1 MRLAM
6 HPHWTAASLWLNCN
20 VCFTKCRVFFTVFAL
35 KAPLFVLWSLVA
47 AACTE
52 ADGVGGGAQ
61 EGQDEASEE
70 RTAQA
75 AGVLAA
81 PAGQGRPEEIQERPA
96 EGTERD
102 WQVAR
107 EQLSW
112 AQKAR
117 LDTLPR
123 FGDALARVGER
134 FIDTPYEPHTLEL
147 SGPERLVINLETLDC
162 VTFVENMLVLA
173 RLAWSRTPETLD
185 DLDRFK
191 DAYRRE
197 LTDVRYRGGVLD
209 GYPIRLH
216 YFSEWI
222 ADNEAMG
229 LVDGISDELGGVAD
243 PTPIDF
249 MSTHPD
255 AYRQLAEPGV
265 LAAITSMEARLR
277 PATRHYIPTADI
289 PAREHLI
296 QDGDII
302 AATSTVPGLDIAHT
316 GIAVWRGGVLRLLH
330 APLVG
335 SHVQLSDDSL
345 AERIRRIDGQD
356 GIMVARPL
364 APVDPA
370 PAR

>member
-1 MRLAM
+1 MA
-6 HPHWTAASLWLNCN
+6 T
-20 VCFTKCRVFFTVFAL
+20 
-35 KAPLFVLWSLVA
+35 
-47 AACTE
+47 ACTE
-52 ADGVGGGAQ
+52 ADGAGGGAQ
-61 EGQDEASEE
+61 ESRDETSDEH
-70 RTAQA
+70 TAQA
-75 AGVLAA
+75 TEALAA
-81 PAGQGRPEEIQERPA
+81 PAEQGRPEETQERRA

-102 WQVAR
+102 WQIAR

-112 AQKAR
+112 ALEQR
-117 LDTLPR
+117 FDTLPR
-123 FGDALARVGER
+123 FGDALARIGER

-147 SGPERLVINLETLDC
+147 SGPERLVINLEVLDC
-162 VTFVENMLVLA
+162 VTFVENVLVLA
-173 RLAWSRTPETLD
+173 RLAWSAPPEVND

-191 DAYRRE
+191 AAYRRE
-197 LTDVRYRGGVLD
+197 LTDIRYRGGVLD
-209 GYPIRLH
+209 GYPSRLH

-243 PTPIDF
+243 PAPIDF

-255 AYRQLAEPGV
+255 AYRQLADPGV
-265 LAAITSMEARLR
+265 LAAITAMEARLR
-277 PATRHYIPTADI
+277 PATRHYIPAADI

-296 QDGDII
+296 QEGDII

-316 GIAVWRGGVLRLLH
+316 GIAVRRGGVLRLLH

-370 PAR
+370 PPR

>member
-1 MRLAM
+1 MSGRM
-6 HPHWTAASLWLNCN
+6 CWCG
-20 VCFTKCRVFFTVFAL
+20 RAL
-35 KAPLFVLWSLVA
+35 VGCLTWSLVA

-52 ADGVGGGAQ
+52 ADGAGADAPD
-61 EGQDEASEE
+61 GQDEA
-70 RTAQA
+70 R
-75 AGVLAA
+75 
-81 PAGQGRPEEIQERPA
+81 QERPA
-96 EGTERD
+96 EGTARD
-102 WQVAR
+102 WEIAR
-107 EQLSW
+107 EQLAW
-112 AQKAR
+112 ALEQR

-123 FGDALARVGER
+123 FGDALARIGER
-134 FIDTPYEPHTLEL
+134 FIDAPYEPHTLEL

-162 VTFVENMLVLA
+162 VTFVENVLVLA
-173 RLAWSRTPETLD
+173 RLTWSAPPEVTD

-191 DAYRRE
+191 AAYRRE
-197 LTDVRYRGGVLD
+197 LTGVRYRGGVLD
-209 GYPIRLH
+209 GYPSRLH

-229 LVDGISDELGGVAD
+229 LVDGISEELGGVVD
-243 PTPIDF
+243 PSPVDF
-249 MSTHPD
+249 MSTHPA
-255 AYRQLAEPGV
+255 AYRQLAEPGA
-265 LAAITSMEARLR
+265 LDAIAGMETRLR
-277 PATRHYIPTADI
+277 PVTRHYIPEADI

-316 GIAVWRGGVLRLLH
+316 GIAVWHGGVLRLLH

-364 APVDPA
+364 APP
-370 PAR
+370 R